1 MADLSG
7 EPSMEDILASIKR
20 VIKEGEAPAPR
31 RTPPPPARD
40 EELAARDAILEL
52 NEPLSMPTPSPV
64 QQQPALDPW
73 EERLAA
79 ASAPLPSNPE
89 RSSPGPSNP
98 GFSSS
103 VSAAPA
109 SSAAVSQ
116 SPVPPTPAPPA
127 PPPPAAMSA
136 HEVDDSPVVSP
147 ATVEAT
153 RGALGAL
160 SRLIVKPEAESDGTL
175 EGLVREMLRPMLSDW
190 LDQNL
195 PQLVEQMVAREIA
208 KITSSQG

>member
-40 EELAARDAILEL
+40 EEPAARDAILEL

-79 ASAPLPSNPE
+79 ASAPLPSSPE
-89 RSSPGPSNP
+89 RSSP

-109 SSAAVSQ
+109 SSAAVPQ